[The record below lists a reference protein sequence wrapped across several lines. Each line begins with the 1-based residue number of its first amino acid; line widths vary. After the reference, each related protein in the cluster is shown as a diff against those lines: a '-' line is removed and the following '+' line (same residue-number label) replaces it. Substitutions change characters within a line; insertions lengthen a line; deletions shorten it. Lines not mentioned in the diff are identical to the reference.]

1 MQLSPAKQEL
11 EVTLRHVLCLLVERC
26 GSCEIELADVGAD
39 TVKRLRVPRV
49 FVRSCV

>member
-1 MQLSPAKQEL
+1 MLITSAKQEL
-11 EVTLRHVLCLLVERC
+11 EVTLRHVLCLLLERC
-26 GSCEIELADVGAD
+26 GSCDIELADVGAD